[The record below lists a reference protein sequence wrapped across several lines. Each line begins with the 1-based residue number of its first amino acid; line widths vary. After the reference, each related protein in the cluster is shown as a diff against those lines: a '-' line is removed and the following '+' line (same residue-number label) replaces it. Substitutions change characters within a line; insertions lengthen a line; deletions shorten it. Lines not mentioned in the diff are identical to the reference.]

1 MTTRLASTP
10 DRSRIEQGRKS
21 WSRISLDA
29 NYLGSS
35 RRTRPLGIWAEHR
48 DPAAPLFDNLHQA
61 VRSDGGLLDHL
72 VQRGAA
78 FPPRARWCRP
88 TTWGAATKSQ
98 RTTSCLWRMTSLKR
112 PGRRHANGLSV

>member
-48 DPAAPLFDNLHQA
+48 DPRPPLFDNLHQA

-78 FPPRARWCRP
+78 FPPSGCVI
-88 TTWGAATKSQ
+88 GK
-98 RTTSCLWRMTSLKR
+98 LK
-112 PGRRHANGLSV
+112 PLGVISVAMEIVVWH